1 MEDIQNHFGLFGSVA
16 EVIRPVDM
24 NEKPRNFCF
33 VIFEKEEDAEL
44 MIKEGSTKIN
54 GHEIDIRRAIPKDNK
69 ERFGGEGGDMYYGGY
84 GSFDPYA
91 FGYFGYGG
99 PYVPMGY
106 GGGHGM
112 SGKMKGAQWGRVRGR
127 GKRFMPY

>member
-1 MEDIQNHFGLFGSVA
+1 MEDIQNHFGLFGSVV

-69 ERFGGEGGDMYYGGY
+69 VSKERKY
-84 GSFDPYA
+84 
-91 FGYFGYGG
+91 
-99 PYVPMGY
+99 
-106 GGGHGM
+106 
-112 SGKMKGAQWGRVRGR
+112 
-127 GKRFMPY
+127 